1 MGIKKLKQHPK
12 EAFISPKV
20 VQAVGM
26 DLEEALLGA
35 SKDVYMTVV
44 DTGHETEVY
53 TPDDYW
59 E

>member
-1 MGIKKLKQHPK
+1 MGNKKLTQRSK
-12 EAFISPKV
+12 EAFISPRV
-20 VQAVGM
+20 FQTVGM

-35 SKDVYMTVV
+35 SKDVYMTIV

>member
-1 MGIKKLKQHPK
+1 MGIKKQTKHPK
-12 EAFISPKV
+12 EAFISPRV
-20 VQAVGM
+20 SLSVG
-26 DLEEALLGA
+26 LELEDCLLGT